1 MKYKNSKLIIHC
13 TKDLC
18 KGCRNFKNYLCKFYN
33 KYPDFVPKKGFE
45 RLVECMNDFKKI
57 GKKKDKRKE
66 LIDELDKT
74 WSLLIRKRDKKCML
88 SLNDKNLEAHHWIK
102 HRINMKY
109 RWDLRNGI
117 ALNAGVHKY
126 QVHINEPEYK
136 NKLKEIAIVNGII
149 TNNDYKNIS
158 EDYSVEKIPT
168 FELEE
173 KLKQLKE
180 QL

>member
-1 MKYKNSKLIIHC
+1 MKYKNGKLIIHC

-18 KGCRNFKNYLCKFYN
+18 KRCRNFKNYICEFYN
-33 KYPDFVPKKGFE
+33 QYPDFIPKKGFE
-45 RLVECMNDFKKI
+45 RLIECMNDFKKVE
-57 GKKKDKRKE
+57 KKTDKRKD
-66 LIDELDKT
+66 LIDELDKV

-88 SLNDKNLEAHHWIK
+88 SLSDKELQAHHYIK
-102 HRINMKY
+102 HRTNMKY

-126 QVHINEPEYK
+126 KVHRNEPEYK
-136 NKLKEIAIVNGII
+136 NTLKEIAIVNGII
-149 TNNDYKNIS
+149 SNTDYKIICD
-158 EDYSVEKIPT
+158 DYSVNKIPT
-168 FELEE
+168 YELED